1 MEIIIAIVVFMA
13 VGAGVWAVMSFTGI
27 GQKGLIEGRLKTFAQ
42 GVEETID
49 VGVPRPQA
57 KKISKRDDFF
67 KEIDTRI
74 FQKRSFFQ
82 KMILE
87 FQKADLS
94 IRYSEYLVFFAFMG
108 IIPGGLAYLFTRKI
122 LFLLLASTVGLFLPR
137 TYVRIR
143 QVRRIK
149 HIDNQLVDALI
160 LISNSLK
167 SGYSFLQGL
176 ELVAEEAPKPICD
189 EFSRVLKETNLGM
202 NLDDA
207 LDNMT
212 ERVPSE
218 DLDLVIT
225 AVKIQRQIGGNLSE
239 VLDRI
244 VHTIRERIRIKGEIS
259 TLTAQGK
266 LQGIILTLLPPGIAV
281 GIYSMAPDFMSPLFT
296 TTIGKMMIGV
306 AFILQLIGAF
316 FIRKIVDIK
325 V

>member
-1 MEIIIAIVVFMA
+1 MVIIIAISVFLA
-13 VGAGVWAVMSFTGI
+13 VGGIVWAISTVLGS
-27 GQKGLIEGRLKTFAQ
+27 QRNLIQGRLKTFTEGAEAIME
-42 GVEETID
+42 GGPVIE
-49 VGVPRPQA
+49 
-57 KKISKRDDFF
+57 KKKSKKDAFF
-67 KEIDTRI
+67 QELDTRI
-74 FQKRSFFQ
+74 FQKRNFFQ

-94 IRYSEYLVFFAFMG
+94 LRYSEYIGLYIIVTVVLALVGYAFTKQALFA
-108 IIPGGLAYLFTRKI
+108 
-122 LFLLLASTVGLFLPR
+122 LLGFAIGTFIPR
-137 TYVRIR
+137 TYVKIR
-143 QVRRIK
+143 QARRIK

-160 LISNSLK
+160 LVSNSLK

-176 ELVAEEAPKPICD
+176 ELVAEEAPHPICE

-202 NLDDA
+202 NLEDA
-207 LDNMT
+207 LEGMT

-239 VLDRI
+239 ILDRI

-266 LQGIILTLLPPGIAV
+266 LQGIILTLLPPGIAI
-281 GIYSMAPDFMSPLFT
+281 GIYGMAPDFMSPLFT
-296 TTIGKMMIGV
+296 TTIGKGLLGV
-306 AFILQLIGAF
+306 AFFLQLIGGF
-316 FIRKIVDIK
+316 MIKKIVEIK

>member
-1 MEIIIAIVVFMA
+1 MEIIFISIAVFIA
-13 VGAGVWAVMSFTGI
+13 VGGAAWGVYSAVSG
-27 GQKGLIEGRLKTFAQ
+27 GQRSVIHGRLKSFTEGAEASIGAGF
-42 GVEETID
+42 GPKYKSE
-49 VGVPRPQA
+49 
-57 KKISKRDDFF
+57 KRDDIFS
-67 KEIDTRI
+67 EIDTRI

-94 IRYSEYLVFFAFMG
+94 LRYSEYLVMYLIC
-108 IIPGGLAYLFTRKI
+108 IILPAVVGYVLTKQI
-122 LFLLLASTVGLFLPR
+122 LFALIGSAVGAFFPR
-137 TYVRIR
+137 TYVKIR
-143 QVRRIK
+143 QIKRIK
-149 HIDNQLVDALI
+149 NIDNQLVDALI

-167 SGYSFLQGL
+167 SGYSFMQGI

-189 EFSRVLKETNLGM
+189 EFSRILRETNLGM
-202 NLDDA
+202 NLEDA
-207 LDNMT
+207 LDGIT

-225 AVKIQRQIGGNLSE
+225 AVKIQRLIGGNLSE
-239 VLDRI
+239 VLERI

-266 LQGIILTLLPPGIAV
+266 LQGIILTLIPPGIAI
-281 GIYSMAPDFMSPLFT
+281 GIYGMAPDFMSPLFT

-306 AFILQLIGAF
+306 AVVLQAIGGF
-316 FIRKIVDIK
+316 FIKKIVEIK

>member
-1 MEIIIAIVVFMA
+1 MYIILIAIAVFGA
-13 VGAGVWAVMSFTGI
+13 VGGVVWAIYASMG
-27 GQKGLIEGRLKTFAQ
+27 GQQSVIRGRLKSFTEGAEAVIE
-42 GVEETID
+42 G
-49 VGVPRPQA
+49 GGAPA
-57 KKISKRDDFF
+57 KPKEKKKDDFF
-67 KEIDTRI
+67 QELDTMI
-74 FQKRSFFQ
+74 FQQRNFFQ

-94 IRYSEYLVFFAFMG
+94 LRYSEYLAFY
-108 IIPGGLAYLFTRKI
+108 IITIILPGLIGYVLTQKI
-122 LFLLLASTVGLFLPR
+122 LFVLLFSAVGAFIPR
-137 TYVRIR
+137 TYVKLR
-143 QVRRIK
+143 QAKRIK
-149 HIDNQLVDALI
+149 HIDSQLVDALI

-207 LDNMT
+207 LEGIT

-239 VLDRI
+239 VLERI
-244 VHTIRERIRIKGEIS
+244 VHTIRERIRIKGEIN

-281 GIYSMAPDFMSPLFT
+281 GIYGMAPDFMTPLWT
-296 TTIGKMMIGV
+296 TTLGKALICV
-306 AFILQLIGAF
+306 AFFLQLIGGF
-316 FIRKIVDIK
+316 MIKKIVEIK

>member
-281 GIYSMAPDFMSPLFT
+281 GIYGMAPDFMSPLFT